1 VGDCANSNEVQD
13 FVSLGTTFAYAVPA
27 VAGLLLLAAALNDV
41 ALRTIPNGASIA
53 LVLTGTA
60 LRLQD
65 GGIVA
70 GLLLAAAVFGVAV
83 VCWQRGWMGGDV
95 KLLAATALVVPPLQV
110 GSLLMLTALSGGVL
124 AVLYLI
130 LSRVVRVAPPGG
142 RRRGPLARVLRA
154 ERWRICRGAP
164 LPYGLAIAFGGI
176 TLLLTGP

>member
-1 VGDCANSNEVQD
+1 MSPLE
-13 FVSLGTTFAYAVPA
+13 TTFAYAVPA

-130 LSRVVRVAPPGG
+130 LSRVVRVAPPGVVRWPACCAPSDG
-142 RRRGPLARVLRA
+142 ASAA
-154 ERWRICRGAP
+154 ERRCPTASP
-164 LPYGLAIAFGGI
+164 SHSAA
-176 TLLLTGP
+176 

>member
-1 VGDCANSNEVQD
+1 MSPLE
-13 FVSLGTTFAYAVPA
+13 TTFAYAVPA
-27 VAGLLLLAAALNDV
+27 AAGLLLLAAALNDV
-41 ALRTIPNGASIA
+41 ALRTIPNGASVA
-53 LVLTGTA
+53 LVLTGAA

-83 VCWQRGWMGGDV
+83 LCWQRGWMGGGDV

-176 TLLLTGP
+176 TLLLAGS

>member
-1 VGDCANSNEVQD
+1 LSPLE
-13 FVSLGTTFAYAVPA
+13 TTFAYAVPA
-27 VAGLLLLAAALNDV
+27 AAGLLLLAAALNDV
-41 ALRTIPNGASIA
+41 ALRTIPNGASVA
-53 LVLTGTA
+53 LVLTGAA

-83 VCWQRGWMGGDV
+83 LCWQRGWMGGGDV

-176 TLLLTGP
+176 TLLLAGS